1 VSESIYDH
9 MGGAEALRRL
19 MRVFYGKVR
28 VDPVLEPLFGSMPDD
43 HPDHVALWL
52 GEVFGGPR
60 EYTTQRGGYP
70 AMVLAHIN
78 RGITEP
84 QRARWVELLYASL
97 DEAGMPGDERF
108 RRTFR
113 SYIEWGTRIAQRNS
127 QIGFTPPREA
137 HVPTWPWSPDPE
149 PQ

>member
-1 VSESIYDH
+1 VSETIYEH
-9 MGGAEALRRL
+9 LGGGEALRRL
-19 MRVFYGKVR
+19 MRIFYGKVR
-28 VDPVLEPLFGSMPDD
+28 TDPLLEPLFGAMPPE

-52 GEVFGGPR
+52 AEVFGGPA
-60 EYTTQRGGYP
+60 EYTSTRGGYP

-78 RGITEP
+78 RGITEQ
-84 QRARWVELLYASL
+84 QRERWVELLFGSL
-97 DEAGMPGDERF
+97 DEAGLPADERF

-137 HVPTWPWSPDPE
+137 HVPTWPWSPEPE
-149 PQ
+149 